1 MLSSVKLARKTVFT
15 ICIIALFSQPVMA
28 QPEFADDGW
37 DHSIAVYLW
46 GAGIGGST
54 ASGTDIDV
62 GFSTLLDNLNFGAM
76 LGRCFVS
83 ELL

>member
-1 MLSSVKLARKTVFT
+1 MLSSLKLARKTLVTLCF
-15 ICIIALFSQPVMA
+15 IAMCSQPVMA
-28 QPEFADDGW
+28 QSESGDDGRE
-37 DHSIAVYLW
+37 HSLAVYLW
-46 GAGIGGST
+46 GTDIGGST